1 MLKLCFSPG
10 LALLAGTGTGTAVLS
25 CPSHRT
31 WSVRGEVSEANE
43 TLLSVHYSGEDHGA
57 PKIAPNMFHQPRLE
71 HPPQRRH

>member
-10 LALLAGTGTGTAVLS
+10 LAGIGTAVLS

-31 WSVRGEVSEANE
+31 CSVTGGVSQANE
-43 TLLSVHYSGEDHGA
+43 TLLSVHSGEDHGA
-57 PKIAPNMFHQPRLE
+57 PKIAPNVFRQPHLE